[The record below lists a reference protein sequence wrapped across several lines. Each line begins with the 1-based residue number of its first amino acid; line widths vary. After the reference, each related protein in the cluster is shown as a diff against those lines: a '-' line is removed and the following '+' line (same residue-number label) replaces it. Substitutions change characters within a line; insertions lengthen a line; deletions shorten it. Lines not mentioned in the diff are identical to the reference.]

1 MTTASIVIVNWNGA
15 HLLPAC
21 LDAIARQSQP
31 AQEVTVV
38 DNASSDSSRTLL
50 HQRYPWVRVLP
61 MPRNLGFAGGA
72 NAGIAAS
79 TSDIVV
85 TLNNDAIPEPGWL
98 AALCAPFASQ
108 ARLGSTM
115 STMLFAQAP
124 AFVAAAGLAI
134 HENGLV
140 LEDLA
145 LTSRTNLPVG
155 PRPIF
160 GPSAGAAAYRRAML
174 DDVGFFDEYFFLYLE
189 DADLAWRARLRGWES
204 LHVPEAVAAHLYSA
218 SSKQGSPLK
227 SFHLARNRL
236 WCLRKNL
243 PLELAQLYARSIAG
257 YELGALAYAVL
268 RRDWASVRGRRIGL
282 CGAQIASQRRM
293 IQARR
298 TVDSAAIE
306 RWLKPAPGW
315 RAILRQRQATD
326 RLVVPQAELTTLS
339 ANRFDWR
346 SEDAVA
352 GGGFEPPAF
361 GL

>member
-1 MTTASIVIVNWNGA
+1 MITVSIVIVNWNGA

-21 LDAIARQSQP
+21 LDAVAKQSQA
-31 AQEVTVV
+31 AQEVIVV

-61 MPRNLGFAGGA
+61 MSRNLGFAGGT

-85 TLNNDAIPEPGWL
+85 TLNNDTIPEPGWL
-98 AALCAPFASQ
+98 AALCAPFASH

-115 STMLFAQAP
+115 STLLFARAP
-124 AFVAAAGLAI
+124 AYVAAAGLAI
-134 HENGLV
+134 HENGLM

-145 LTSRTNLPVG
+145 LTSRSDLPAG
-155 PRPIF
+155 PRLIF

-174 DDVGFFDEYFFLYLE
+174 DDVGFFDEHFFLYLE

-204 LHVPEAVAAHLYSA
+204 LHIPEAVAAHLYSA

-243 PLELAQLYARSIAG
+243 PRDLAQLYARSIAG
-257 YELGALAYAVL
+257 YDLGALVYAVL
-268 RRDWASVRGRRIGL
+268 QRDWASVRGRRAGL
-282 CGAQIASQRRM
+282 RGEQIASQRQM
-293 IQARR
+293 IQATR
-298 TVDSAAIE
+298 TIDTTAIQH
-306 RWLKPAPGW
+306 WLKPAPSW
-315 RAILRQRQATD
+315 RAILCQRQATD
-326 RLVVPQAELTTLS
+326 RLVVPQTALTTLS
-339 ANRFDWR
+339 VNRTD
-346 SEDAVA
+346 
-352 GGGFEPPAF
+352 
-361 GL
+361 